1 MGRGFMT
8 IEGILDELESL
19 LIDAA
24 RVPFTNKRVLEED
37 DVARLLD
44 ELREALPS
52 TIAEA
57 SKIMAERQRILE
69 DAQKEAQSIVE
80 KAKNYTIKLTDENM
94 ITKQAQE
101 QSTEIL
107 AQAHQQASVLQND
120 AIAYA
125 DQVFKHLSGNLEKA
139 LEVVRQGHS
148 ELHQPQKK

>member
-57 SKIMAERQRILE
+57 NKIIAERQRILE
-69 DAQKEAQSIVE
+69 DAQKEAKSIVE

-107 AQAHQQASVLQND
+107 TQAHQQASDLQKD

-139 LEVVRQGHS
+139 LEVVRQGHN

>member
-1 MGRGFMT
+1 MT

-44 ELREALPS
+44 ELREALPG

-69 DAQKEAQSIVE
+69 EAQIEAKNIIE
-80 KAKNYTIKLTDENM
+80 KAKNYTIKLTDENI

-101 QSTEIL
+101 QGTEIL
-107 AQAHQQASVLQND
+107 TQAQKQASDLQND
-120 AIAYA
+120 ATVYA
-125 DQVFKHLSGNLEKA
+125 DDVFKHLEDNLEKA
-139 LEVVRQGHS
+139 LEVVRQGHN
-148 ELHQPQKK
+148 ELHQSRKR

>member
-24 RVPFTNKRVLEED
+24 RVPFTNKRILEED

-44 ELREALPS
+44 ELREALPG

-69 DAQKEAQSIVE
+69 EAQKEAHIIVE
-80 KAKNYTIKLTDENM
+80 KAKSYTIKLTDENI

-101 QSTEIL
+101 QGAEIVTQ
-107 AQAHQQASVLQND
+107 AQQQASDLQND

-125 DQVFKHLSGNLEKA
+125 DDVFKHLSGNLEKA
-139 LEVVRQGHS
+139 LDVVRQGHN
-148 ELHQPQKK
+148 ELHQSKKK

>member
-1 MGRGFMT
+1 MT

-44 ELREALPS
+44 ELRDALPG

-57 SKIMAERQRILE
+57 SKVMTERQHILE
-69 DAQKEAQSIVE
+69 EAQKEAQSIIE
-80 KAKNYTIKLTDENM
+80 KAKSYTLKLTDENT

-101 QSTEIL
+101 QGVEIVTQ
-107 AQAHQQASVLQND
+107 AQKQAYDLQND
-120 AIAYA
+120 AMTYA
-125 DQVFKHLSGNLEKA
+125 DDVFKHLEGNLEKA

-148 ELHQPQKK
+148 ELHQSKKR

>member
-8 IEGILDELESL
+8 IEGILDELEGL

-44 ELREALPS
+44 ELREALPKAIS
-52 TIAEA
+52 DA
-57 SKIMAERQRILE
+57 SKIMEERQRILE
-69 DAQKEAQSIVE
+69 DAQKEAQNIVE
-80 KAKNYTIKLTDENM
+80 KAKSYTIKLTDENM

-101 QSTEIL
+101 QSAEIL
-107 AQAHQQASVLQND
+107 TQAHKQASDLHDD
-120 AIAYA
+120 AVAYA

-139 LEVVRQGHS
+139 LEVVKQGHS
-148 ELHQPQKK
+148 ELHQQQKK

>member
-1 MGRGFMT
+1 MT
-8 IEGILDELESL
+8 IEGILDELEGL

-44 ELREALPS
+44 ELREALPG

-57 SKIMAERQRILE
+57 NKIMAERQRILE
-69 DAQKEAQSIVE
+69 DAQREAQGIVE

-101 QSTEIL
+101 QSNEIL
-107 AQAHQQASVLQND
+107 NQAQKQAADLHND
-120 AIAYA
+120 AVAYA

-139 LEVVRQGHS
+139 LEVVRQGHND
-148 ELHQPQKK
+148 LHQQQKK